1 MIFHSPK
8 RVIRRSI
15 SHGITQTDE
24 EISELYETIIKKKQ
38 TGYSIEE
45 LLPHTEENFKYIYYI
60 LTKMNKTD
68 KEIFLVKLYLQNL
81 DQFISIFQD
90 ATTPLKDLLDKIAS
104 QILVENLENN
114 NIVCK
119 TGDKGDK
126 VYIILKGSVSVLLQK
141 EKMYS
146 LSKMDYFCYLVKLHL
161 FQENELIS
169 KILLVNKEKYNIDER
184 ELNALFA
191 MFHLYKFYIEN
202 KLKRKYNLFTQF
214 YNDNENLR
222 EQIKYKYDVVV
233 EKIYNLGGMDDLM
246 MNDIWKFYNLTFN
259 AIIENYNQNHEMNN
273 KNNENKINSSPKRI
287 KKPIK
292 INIRGSIK
300 RKSTESLVEQILSSP
315 SLPTDIIY
323 FVDKEQYKIR
333 IIPDKI
339 EKTDLIEFK
348 LYEYIEITN
357 LTEGEIFGE
366 IALQNT
372 SKKRTATIITN
383 EDCIFG
389 TLTKALYNFCLKST
403 QDKLRNIII
412 QFFLNGPIFKGV
424 NQPIFEGKYYNWFIK
439 KKYKNRTILFKQGE
453 KRNKIF
459 FIKKGELEL
468 NAKMNFIDLNKIIE
482 YNGGEINDYH
492 AKKYCYESVD
502 FNKFYHDDIHY
513 FKIGCFKD
521 NEIIGLDYFLK
532 NDKFICD
539 CEVYSLN
546 CSVFELEINLYL
558 NLLNEPQLKMNIE
571 KYNEQKKKILC
582 DRLINIR
589 DTKIENEINNIRISN
604 RGKLNTT
611 FQNKLNKKG
620 NLVLSLMKSV
630 QVNKNIKLIKLS
642 EIDIPYIV
650 QQNRKTVFPEN
661 KFTFNK
667 KFNTI
672 SNDREISKSNNSNM
686 KNNESNSVIK
696 KNKYYSI
703 SNNNNEDKQVSFTN
717 LKYFKRKNF
726 SLSEAKNVLNKKPLI
741 SLKALRTKELI
752 LPKRNNLKVVK
763 RRYNERKLINKEE
776 EFYMTHTQVFSN
788 ILNSDSKKKNDN
800 IVDVLM
806 LDNWAQKHYQSPQV
820 KKTYFPKLKIKSKS
834 FNYNI

>member
-1 MIFHSPK
+1 MSFHSPK
-8 RVIRRSI
+8 RVVRRSI
-15 SHGITQTDE
+15 SHGKTQLDE
-24 EISELYETIIKKKQ
+24 EILELYDTIIKKKQ
-38 TGYSIEE
+38 SGYSIEE

-81 DQFISIFQD
+81 DKFISIFHD
-90 ATTPLKDLLDKIAS
+90 ATMPLKDLLDKIAS
-104 QILVENLENN
+104 QILVENYAIN
-114 NIVCK
+114 NIICK

-146 LSKMDYFCYLVKLHL
+146 LSKIDYICYLVKLHL

-184 ELNALFA
+184 ELNALFS

-202 KLKRKYNLFTQF
+202 KLKRKYSLFTQF
-214 YNDNENLR
+214 YMDNETLR

-233 EKIYNLGGMDDLM
+233 EKILHLGGMDDFM
-246 MNDIWKFYNLTFN
+246 MNDIWKFYNLTFD
-259 AIIENYNQNHEMNN
+259 AIIENYNK
-273 KNNENKINSSPKRI
+273 KNEISFKNVDNKINSPRRI

-292 INIRGSIK
+292 GNIRGSIK
-300 RKSTESLVEQILSSP
+300 RKSTESLIEQIISSP
-315 SLPTDIIY
+315 SLPIEIIY
-323 FVDKEQYKIR
+323 LIDKENYKRR

-339 EKTDLIEFK
+339 EKSDLIEFK

-366 IALQNT
+366 IALQNA

-383 EDCIFG
+383 EECIFG
-389 TLTKALYNFCLKST
+389 TLTKNLYNFCLKST
-403 QDKLRNIII
+403 QEKLRNIII

-453 KRNKIF
+453 KRKKIF

-468 NAKMNFIDLNKIIE
+468 NAKMSFIDLNKIIE
-482 YNGGEINDYH
+482 YNGGSINDYN

-502 FNKFYHDDIHY
+502 FNKFYNDDIHY

-539 CEVYSLN
+539 CEVYSIT
-546 CSVFELEINLYL
+546 CSVFELENNLYL

-589 DTKIENEINNIRISN
+589 DTKIENEINNIRITN
-604 RGKLNTT
+604 RGKENNT
-611 FQNKLNKKG
+611 FQNKMNKKG

-630 QVNKNIKLIKLS
+630 QVNKSIKLIKLS

-650 QQNRKTVFPEN
+650 QQNRKTLFPEN
-661 KFTFNK
+661 KLSFHK
-667 KFNTI
+667 QFNTI
-672 SNDREISKSNNSNM
+672 SNDRDISKLNHSSL
-686 KNNESNSVIK
+686 KNNENNFVIK
-696 KNKYYSI
+696 KNKNYNI

-726 SLSEAKNVLNKKPLI
+726 SISEAKNVLNKKPLL
-741 SLKALRTKELI
+741 SLKALRTKELL

-776 EFYMTHTQVFSN
+776 EFYMTHTHVFSN
-788 ILNSDSKKKNDN
+788 ILNSDLKKRNDN

>member
-1 MIFHSPK
+1 
-8 RVIRRSI
+8 
-15 SHGITQTDE
+15 
-24 EISELYETIIKKKQ
+24 
-38 TGYSIEE
+38 
-45 LLPHTEENFKYIYYI
+45 
-60 LTKMNKTD
+60 
-68 KEIFLVKLYLQNL
+68 
-81 DQFISIFQD
+81 
-90 ATTPLKDLLDKIAS
+90 
-104 QILVENLENN
+104 
-114 NIVCK
+114 
-119 TGDKGDK
+119 
-126 VYIILKGSVSVLLQK
+126 
-141 EKMYS
+141 MYS
-146 LSKMDYFCYLVKLHL
+146 LSKIDYLCYLVKLHL

-184 ELNALFA
+184 ELNALFS

-202 KLKRKYNLFTQF
+202 KLKRKYSLFYQF
-214 YNDNENLR
+214 FNDNENLR
-222 EQIKYKYDVVV
+222 EQIKYRFDVVV
-233 EKIYNLGGMDDLM
+233 EKIYHLGGMDDFM
-246 MNDIWKFYNLTFN
+246 MNDIWKFYNLTFDV
-259 AIIENYNQNHEMNN
+259 IFDNYNEKRNEIIY
-273 KNNENKINSSPKRI
+273 KNLENKINNSPKRKI
-287 KKPIK
+287 KQIK
-292 INIRGSIK
+292 LNIRGSSIK
-300 RKSTESLVEQILSSP
+300 RKSTQSLIEQILSSP
-315 SLPTDIIY
+315 SIPFEIIS
-323 FVDKEQYKIR
+323 FIDKDNYKIR

-339 EKTDLIEFK
+339 EKSDLIEFK

-366 IALQNT
+366 IALQNS

-383 EDCIFG
+383 EECIFG
-389 TLTKALYNFCLKST
+389 TLTKNLYNYCLKST
-403 QDKLRNIII
+403 QEKLRNIII

-453 KRNKIF
+453 KRKKIF

-468 NAKMNFIDLNKIIE
+468 NTKMSFIDLNKIIE
-482 YNGGEINDYH
+482 YNGGSINDYN

-502 FNKFYHDDIHY
+502 FNKFYNDDIHY

-539 CEVYSLN
+539 CEVYSIT
-546 CSVFELEINLYL
+546 CSVFELENNLYL

-604 RGKLNTT
+604 RGKQNLT
-611 FQNKLNKKG
+611 FQNKMNKKG
-620 NLVLSLMKSV
+620 NLVLTLMKSV
-630 QVNKNIKLIKLS
+630 QVNKNIKLSKLS

-650 QQNRKTVFPEN
+650 QQNKKNIFPDN
-661 KFTFNK
+661 KISFNK

-672 SNDREISKSNNSNM
+672 SNDKEISTLNNSYM
-686 KNNESNSVIK
+686 KNNEINDVIK
-696 KNKYYSI
+696 KIKKKNL

-717 LKYFKRKNF
+717 LKHFKRKNF
-726 SLSEAKNVLNKKPLI
+726 TISEAKNVLTKKPLLSI
-741 SLKALRTKELI
+741 KALRTKELI
-752 LPKRNNLKVVK
+752 LPKRNNIKVVK

-820 KKTYFPKLKIKSKS
+820 KKFYFPKIKIKSKS